1 VPTYAALLR
10 GINVGGHNKVPM
22 SALRA
27 VVESLGHTDV
37 TTYIQSG
44 NVVFNS
50 TKSVTSAALERAIND
65 EFGFDI
71 TVVLRT
77 KAELRRVV
85 KDNPFARADL
95 KTVHVGFM
103 ASKPSAATVRDLD
116 GVHADQ
122 FAPDE
127 FAIKGTNLYLHLPN
141 GMGRSKL
148 PPYLDRKLKVPT
160 TVRNWNTVLKL
171 MELAI
176 G

>member
-1 VPTYAALLR
+1 MPTYAALLR

-22 SALRA
+22 GDLRA

-44 NVVFNS
+44 NVVFTSKKN
-50 TKSVTSAALERAIND
+50 VTPAALERVIKN

-77 KAELRRVV
+77 RAELQRVV

-103 ASKPSAATVRDLD
+103 ASKPSPAAVRDLD
-116 GVHADQ
+116 TDQ

-127 FAIKGTNLYLHLPN
+127 FAIKGTDLYLHLPN
-141 GMGRSKL
+141 GMGRTKL

-171 MELAI
+171 LELTA

>member
-1 VPTYAALLR
+1 MPTYAALLR

-22 SALRA
+22 SELRA
-27 VVESLGHTDV
+27 VVDSLGHTDV

-44 NVVFNS
+44 NVVFTS
-50 TKSVTSAALERAIND
+50 TKNVTPATLERAIKN

-77 KAELRRVV
+77 RAELQRVV

-103 ASKPSAATVRDLD
+103 ASKPSAAAVRDLD
-116 GVHADQ
+116 TDQ

-127 FAIKGTNLYLHLPN
+127 FAIKGTNLYLHVPN
-141 GMGRSKL
+141 GMGRTKL

-171 MELAI
+171 LELTA

>member
-1 VPTYAALLR
+1 MPTYAALLR

-22 SALRA
+22 SELRR
-27 VVESLGHTDV
+27 VVEALGHTDV

-44 NVVFNS
+44 NVVFTA
-50 TKSVTSAALERAIND
+50 TKNVTPAAVERAIKN

-77 KAELRRVV
+77 RAELQRVV
-85 KDNPFARADL
+85 KDNPFGRADL

-116 GVHADQ
+116 GDHADQ
-122 FAPDE
+122 FEPDE

-141 GMGRSKL
+141 GMGRTKL

-171 MELAI
+171 LELTA

>member
-1 VPTYAALLR
+1 MPVYAALLR

-22 SALRA
+22 SGLRA
-27 VVESLGHTDV
+27 MIESLGHTDV

-44 NVVFNS
+44 NVVFTSKKN
-50 TKSVTSAALERAIND
+50 VTPAALERAIKN
-65 EFGFDI
+65 EFGIDI

-77 KAELRRVV
+77 KAELQRVV
-85 KDNPFARADL
+85 KDNPFARAEL

-103 ASKPSAATVRDLD
+103 ASKPSAAAVRDLD
-116 GVHADQ
+116 TDQ

-141 GMGRSKL
+141 GMGRTKL

-171 MELAI
+171 LELTA

>member
-1 VPTYAALLR
+1 MPTYAALLR

-22 SALRA
+22 GDLRA
-27 VVESLGHTDV
+27 LVESLGHTDV

-44 NVVFNS
+44 NVVFTSKKN
-50 TKSVTSAALERAIND
+50 VTPAALERVIKN

-77 KAELRRVV
+77 RAELQRVV

-103 ASKPSAATVRDLD
+103 ASKPSPAAVRDLD
-116 GVHADQ
+116 TDQ

-141 GMGRSKL
+141 GMGRTKL

-171 MELAI
+171 LELTA

>member
-1 VPTYAALLR
+1 MPTYAALLR

-22 SALRA
+22 GELRA
-27 VVESLGHTDV
+27 LVESIGHTDV

-44 NVVFNS
+44 NVVFTS
-50 TKSVTSAALERAIND
+50 KKSVTPAALEGAIKKA
-65 EFGFDI
+65 FGFDI

-77 KAELRRVV
+77 KAELQRVV
-85 KDNPFARADL
+85 KDNPFARVNP

-103 ASKPSAATVRDLD
+103 ASKPSAAALRDLD
-116 GVHADQ
+116 TDQ

-127 FAIKGTNLYLHLPN
+127 FAIKGANLYLHLPN
-141 GMGRSKL
+141 GMGRTKL
-148 PPYLDRKLKVPT
+148 PPYLDRKLKIPT

-171 MELAI
+171 VELTA

>member
-1 VPTYAALLR
+1 MPTYAVLLR

-22 SALRA
+22 GDLRA

-44 NVVFNS
+44 NVVFTSKKN
-50 TKSVTSAALERAIND
+50 VTPAALERVIKN

-77 KAELRRVV
+77 RAELQRVV

-103 ASKPSAATVRDLD
+103 ASKPSPAAVRDLD
-116 GVHADQ
+116 TDQ

-127 FAIKGTNLYLHLPN
+127 FAIKGTDLYLHLPN
-141 GMGRSKL
+141 GMGRTKL
-148 PPYLDRKLKVPT
+148 PPYLDRKLKIPT

-171 MELAI
+171 LELTAD
-176 G
+176 

>member
-1 VPTYAALLR
+1 VFTSKK
-10 GINVGGHNKVPM
+10 NVTP
-22 SALRA
+22 
-27 VVESLGHTDV
+27 
-37 TTYIQSG
+37 
-44 NVVFNS
+44 
-50 TKSVTSAALERAIND
+50 AALERVIKN

-77 KAELRRVV
+77 RAELQRVV

-103 ASKPSAATVRDLD
+103 ASKPSPAAVRDLD
-116 GVHADQ
+116 TDQ

-127 FAIKGTNLYLHLPN
+127 FAIKGTDLYLHLPN
-141 GMGRSKL
+141 GMGRTKL

-171 MELAI
+171 LELIA

>member
-1 VPTYAALLR
+1 MPTYAALLR

-22 SALRA
+22 IQLKA
-27 VVESLGHTDV
+27 VIESLGHTDV

-44 NVVFNS
+44 NVVFTSRKN
-50 TKSVTSAALERAIND
+50 VTPAALGRAIKD

-77 KAELRRVV
+77 SSELQRVV
-85 KDNPFARADL
+85 TDNPFARADL

-103 ASKPSAATVRDLD
+103 ASKPSAVAVRALD
-116 GVHADQ
+116 ADQ
-122 FAPDE
+122 FAPEE
-127 FAIKGTNLYLHLPN
+127 FAIKGSNLYLHLPN
-141 GMGRSKL
+141 GMGRTKL
-148 PPYLDRKLKVPT
+148 PAYLDRKLKVPT

-171 MELAI
+171 LELTA